1 MAAPQAATVPVF
13 TASAHSLE
21 PLILDHKKGGEEAQ
35 RGVLRLSLDVH
46 ATAVWEARKGRIGP
60 GGPPSGRRRR
70 VCVALIRHSV
80 SRRLRLRP
88 SMLQLAGA
96 KSRTYAP
103 DGTCTRLS
111 VLRIAGYGTAVL
123 PQVAPPILA
132 RGYYF
137 VSLFRLFSSCS
148 FGAGHGPRRP
158 VLLAI

>member
-21 PLILDHKKGGEEAQ
+21 PLILDHKKGGKEAQ

-70 VCVALIRHSV
+70 VCVALIRHGV

-88 SMLQLAGA
+88 SRQEVSILGSPVVPNLCVERRSFRGRRLAW
-96 KSRTYAP
+96 S
-103 DGTCTRLS
+103 
-111 VLRIAGYGTAVL
+111 
-123 PQVAPPILA
+123 
-132 RGYYF
+132 F
-137 VSLFRLFSSCS
+137 VNRHVFCCNDLVSSQ
-148 FGAGHGPRRP
+148 
-158 VLLAI
+158 